1 MNALVCQTQERPF
14 QCRIDNRLHE
24 QFLACAWDR
33 SKQLSQLP
41 SRVRVGWDGS
51 GGFSIAARCDIRTM
65 AGH

>member
-1 MNALVCQTQERPF
+1 VGIGNPAETKFSFGLL
-14 QCRIDNRLHE
+14 IADYE